1 MTDSTEAL
9 YARAIEAADAQG
21 RLQVPPIADWE
32 TFPFEGDL
40 RVRPLEP
47 PTGVDRPRVGEEAAD
62 CWRCQRGEVG
72 VVWSD
77 DRWLLAPLQEPSGLP
92 CIVLLQPRDHHD
104 LGDLPDD
111 LATELG
117 GLMIR
122 IDRAITTALPDI
134 GRVHV
139 CRWGDGSAHFHM
151 WFMAR
156 PARLP
161 QLVGSFAAIWDDI
174 LPPLPP
180 EIWRSNLDAVATEL
194 AKTGGRAIP
203 AAQERPL
210 PS

>member
-9 YARAIEAADAQG
+9 YARAIEAADAHG
-21 RLQVPPIADWE
+21 RLPVPPIAEWE

-40 RVRPLEP
+40 RVRPLLA
-47 PTGVDRPRVGEEAAD
+47 PTDTDRPRVGEEAAD
-62 CWRCQRGEVG
+62 CWRCQRGEEG
-72 VVWSD
+72 VIWSD
-77 DRWLLAPLQEPSGLP
+77 DRWLLASMQKPSGLP
-92 CIVLLQPRDHHD
+92 CVVLLQPRDHHD

-111 LATELG
+111 LAAELG

-122 IDRAITTALPDI
+122 IDRAITTVLSEI

-174 LPPLPP
+174 LPPLPD
-180 EIWRSNLDAVATEL
+180 EIWQANLSVVAQEL
-194 AKTGGRAIP
+194 ARSGGTA
-203 AAQERPL
+203 L
-210 PS
+210 V

>member
-9 YARAIEAADAQG
+9 YARAVEAADTNG
-21 RLQVPPIADWE
+21 RLPVPPIAEWE

-40 RVRPLEP
+40 RVRPLLAPIDVE
-47 PTGVDRPRVGEEAAD
+47 RPRVGEEAAD
-62 CWRCQRGEVG
+62 CWRCQRGEEG
-72 VVWSD
+72 VIWSD
-77 DRWLLAPLQEPSGLP
+77 DRWLLTPLQKPSGLP

-111 LATELG
+111 LAAELG

-174 LPPLPP
+174 LPPLPDQ
-180 EIWRSNLDAVATEL
+180 IWRSNLAAVAQEL
-194 AKTGGRAIP
+194 AKSGGAP
-203 AAQERPL
+203 PG
-210 PS
+210 